1 MLCSSSLIW
10 RRSYRRVASE
20 LAGGSK
26 LTQFVSYHI
35 LSNVYGHML
44 AAVMDSKGVAD
55 EFGEDGGGAA
65 PVLTTLFLPAS
76 FIASTFFIRE
86 SAT

>member
-1 MLCSSSLIW
+1 M
-10 RRSYRRVASE
+10 ASE

-26 LTQFVSYHI
+26 LTQFVANHI

-55 EFGEDGGGAA
+55 EFGEDVEERLQ
-65 PVLTTLFLPAS
+65 VLTTLFLPAS

>member
-1 MLCSSSLIW
+1 M
-10 RRSYRRVASE
+10 ASE

-26 LTQFVSYHI
+26 LTQFVANHI

-44 AAVMDSKGVAD
+44 AVWPTNSGKMV
-55 EFGEDGGGAA
+55 EERLQ
-65 PVLTTLFLPAS
+65 VLTTLFLPAS